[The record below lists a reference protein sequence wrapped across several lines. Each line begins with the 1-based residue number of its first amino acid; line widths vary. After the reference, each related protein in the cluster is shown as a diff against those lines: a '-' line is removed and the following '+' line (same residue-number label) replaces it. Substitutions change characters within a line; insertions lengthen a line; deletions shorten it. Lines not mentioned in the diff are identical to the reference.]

1 MSAAKSGPFVLP
13 PLPYA
18 ENALAPVISPRTLRF
33 HHGKHHRGYID
44 KLNELVADSDLA
56 ALTLEEIVRR
66 TATVP
71 ESSVFRNAAQAW
83 NHAFYWRSLA
93 PDGGRPRGALGDRID
108 ADFGGYDRFV
118 DAFTDAAAARF
129 GSGWAW
135 LVTDAGRLS
144 VLTTADAGTPNL
156 RRVAC
161 LLVVDLW
168 EHAYYLDYQHR
179 RADHVAAVLRERLD
193 WTFAAANLERA
204 VRAANGLDASP

>member
-13 PLPYA
+13 PLPYD
-18 ENALAPVISPRTLRF
+18 ENALAPAISPRTLRF
-33 HHGKHHRGYID
+33 HHGKHHRGYVD
-44 KLNELVADSDLA
+44 MLNELVADSDLA
-56 ALTLEEIVRR
+56 GLTLEEIVRR

-93 PDGGRPRGALGDRID
+93 AHGGRPRGELGDRID

-118 DAFTDAAAARF
+118 KAFMVAAAEHF

-135 LVTDAGRLS
+135 LVADGGNLK
-144 VLTTADAGTPNL
+144 VLTTADADIPNF
-156 RRVAC
+156 RRVSC

-179 RADHVAAVLRERLD
+179 RAAHLAALLDGRLD
-193 WTFAAANLERA
+193 WGFAAANLERA
-204 VRAANGLDASP
+204 ARTPST

>member
-1 MSAAKSGPFVLP
+1 MSKSGTFVLP

-18 ENALAPVISPRTLRF
+18 ENALAPAISPRTLRF
-33 HHGKHHRGYID
+33 HHGKHHRSYVD
-44 KLNELVADSDLA
+44 KLNELVADSELA
-56 ALTLEEIVRR
+56 ALPLEEIVRR

-93 PDGGRPRGALGDRID
+93 PQGGRPGGELGDRLD

-118 DAFTDAAAARF
+118 KAFAASVGEHF

-135 LVTDAGRLS
+135 LVADAGTLK
-144 VLTTADAGTPNL
+144 VLTTADADVPNF
-156 RRVAC
+156 RRVTC
-161 LLVVDLW
+161 LLAVDLW

-179 RADHVAAVLRERLD
+179 RADHVAALLDGHLD
-193 WTFAAANLERA
+193 WDFAAANFERA
-204 VRAANGLDASP
+204 TRAPSS

>member
-1 MSAAKSGPFVLP
+1 MSTARSGPFVLP

-18 ENALAPVISPRTLRF
+18 ENALAPAISPRTLRF
-33 HHGKHHRGYID
+33 HHGKHHRGYVD
-44 KLNELVADSDLA
+44 RLNELVADSDLA
-56 ALTLEEIVRR
+56 ALPLAEIVRR
-66 TATVP
+66 TAAVP

-93 PDGGRPRGALGDRID
+93 PHGGRPGGDLAERID
-108 ADFGGYDRFV
+108 ADFGGYPRF
-118 DAFTDAAAARF
+118 AETFTAAAAAHF

-135 LVTDAGRLS
+135 LVLDAGRLR
-144 VLTTADAGTPNL
+144 VLTTPDADTPNL

-179 RADHVAAVLRERLD
+179 RADHVAALLDGRLD
-193 WTFAAANLERA
+193 WGFAAANLERA
-204 VRAANGLDASP
+204 TRAA